1 MIEYYLTGPDG
12 VTKQVNEPQP
22 GCWINV
28 VAPTDRERAW
38 LLNSAGILP
47 EFIRSAL
54 DEEESAHVDYDDDAR
69 QTLVIVDCPA
79 IADEEHAEDASM
91 TEYETHPLSVLF
103 LTDQDMLVT
112 ISLHENTAI
121 DDLAA
126 GKIRALNTNQR
137 TRILLQL
144 LLKASQKY
152 VVYLRNI
159 ARQFSRTEAR
169 LHASMKNPELIK
181 MLGLQKSLVYFSI
194 SLKADR
200 VMLDRISGGR
210 VIRLYEDDRDLLED
224 VLIEFRQAIEMC
236 DIYSNILSGT
246 MDTFGNVISNNLN
259 SAMKTLTAIT
269 LVLAI
274 PNVVFSFYGMNV
286 DTLPLT
292 LTWLFPLGM
301 AVVGCVIAALV
312 FRKKDMFR

>member
-1 MIEYYLTGPDG
+1 MIEYYKTGADG
-12 VTKQVNEPQP
+12 VTVQVNEPQK

-28 VAPTDRERAW
+28 VAPTERERAW
-38 LLNSAGILP
+38 LRNDAGILP

-54 DEEESAHVDYDDDAR
+54 DEEESAHVDYDEDAH

-79 IADEEHAEDASM
+79 VVEGEGAEDPSL

-103 LTDQDMLVT
+103 LTDLDMLVT
-112 ISLHENTAI
+112 ISLHENSAI
-121 DDLAA
+121 EDMAT
-126 GKIRALNTNQR
+126 GKIRPFNTNQR

-144 LLKASQKY
+144 LLKVSQRY
-152 VVYLRNI
+152 VVCLRNI
-159 ARQFSRTEAR
+159 SRQFSRTEKT

-210 VIRLYEDDRDLLED
+210 TIRLYEDDKDLLDD
-224 VLIEFRQAIEMC
+224 VMIELRQAMEMC
-236 DIYSNILSGT
+236 DICSTILSST
-246 MDTFGNVISNNLN
+246 MDTFGSVISNNLN
-259 SAMKTLTAIT
+259 SAMKMLTALT
-269 LVLAI
+269 LILAI

-286 DTLPLT
+286 DELPLHF
-292 LTWLFPLGM
+292 TWILPA
-301 AVVGCVIAALV
+301 AVAVGGCVVAALI
-312 FRKKDMFR
+312 FLKKDMFK